1 MQPRSISFIA
11 GLLLAATASAA
22 PAPTPAVRE
31 EVFNY
36 PTLSMSRVTLQGA
49 GQPPVRYYLS
59 KPAQKK
65 APLVLFIQGSG
76 CIAPFSGLDTP
87 NRSSSLYSWLPLAQQ
102 GRYAVMA
109 VDKPYQSDEPQRGE
123 GGSANGCAGAFNQHF
138 SYDSWLATLKQALRH
153 ALKRPEVDSTR
164 VLVFGFSEGGPMAA
178 GLARAIPEVTH
189 VVLGASNGPTQL
201 YDFAV
206 RIYRSQDADE
216 LKLLQ
221 LQELDAT
228 FNAISADPKST
239 SKFAWGHTYL
249 RWSSFFAQSPVENLA
264 HSKARIYLV
273 SGMQDAM
280 VPILSTE
287 MMYAQLR
294 TQGRDVTFRRLPLAA
309 HNLVP
314 EGRDITESQ
323 GEYDA
328 FMAWFERR

>member
-1 MQPRSISFIA
+1 MQRRSISFIF

-22 PAPTPAVRE
+22 PAPTPAVHE
-31 EVFNY
+31 EVFNF
-36 PTLSMSRVTLQGA
+36 PTLTMSRVTLQGA

-59 KPAQKK
+59 KPARK
-65 APLVLFIQGSG
+65 APLVPFIQGSG
-76 CIAPFSGLDTP
+76 CIPPFSGLDTP
-87 NRSSSLYSWLPLAQQ
+87 NRSSSLYSWLPLAHQ

-109 VDKPYQSDEPQRGE
+109 VDKSYQSDEPQRGE
-123 GGSANGCAGAFNQHF
+123 GGAATGCAGAFNQHF
-138 SYDSWLATLKQALRH
+138 SYDSWLATLKQAVRH
-153 ALKRPEVDSTR
+153 ALKRPEVDATR
-164 VLVFGFSEGGPMAA
+164 VLVFGMSEGGPMAA
-178 GLARAIPEVTH
+178 GLARELPEVTH

-206 RIYRSQDADE
+206 NIYRSQDADDV
-216 LKLLQ
+216 KLIR

-323 GEYDA
+323 KEYDA